1 MASLTTGVRP
11 IGLLAHRPLIA
22 QLSRR
27 DISARYRGSV
37 LGVVWSLIHPLLML
51 AVYTFVF
58 GTVFRARGWSGAE
71 AAQTTPGFAVILFVG
86 LIVFWLFSTI
96 VNRSPRLMLANRNYV
111 KKVVFPLEI
120 LPLVALGAALVQA
133 GISLA
138 VLLVFRLATT
148 GALPWT
154 VVLVP
159 VVIAP
164 LIVLLAGVGWLLSS
178 LGTYVRDIA
187 QLTGPLTSALMFLSP
202 VFYPLSALPE
212 RARALFL
219 LNPLSIPIEAMRDV
233 VIWGHPPDWIELG
246 IYSLVALA
254 VALFG
259 RWWFEKTRKGFA
271 DVL

>member
-1 MASLTTGVRP
+1 
-11 IGLLAHRPLIA
+11 
-22 QLSRR
+22 
-27 DISARYRGSV
+27 
-37 LGVVWSLIHPLLML
+37 
-51 AVYTFVF
+51 
-58 GTVFRARGWSGAE
+58 
-71 AAQTTPGFAVILFVG
+71 
-86 LIVFWLFSTI
+86 
-96 VNRSPRLMLANRNYV
+96 
-111 KKVVFPLEI
+111 
-120 LPLVALGAALVQA
+120 
-133 GISLA
+133 
-138 VLLVFRLATT
+138 
-148 GALPWT
+148 
-154 VVLVP
+154 
-159 VVIAP
+159 
-164 LIVLLAGVGWLLSS
+164 LLAGVGWLLSS